1 VAQNSSHV
9 TRDRYEPLPGLA
21 SLPRWIWRRL
31 PRAGRV
37 AVACLPVVAIVL
49 AVLLGPGIDRG
60 KKERARTEAARLE
73 QARTA
78 RLERI
83 RVEQRPRFASGP
95 AAGADLQAR
104 RALLDGATATVAADA
119 RRRVAAGTLDGP
131 IRGVECEPYPR
142 TTSGVG
148 ADRRPALRYGR
159 YSCLAATTR
168 FGPSE
173 RGEAG
178 TLGHPYRLRIDFQT
192 GEYALC
198 KVSGRAGEGSI
209 GTTPFVAVSRSCGG
223 F

>member
-1 VAQNSSHV
+1 VAQNSSQV
-9 TRDRYEPLPGLA
+9 TGDRYEPLPGLA
-21 SLPRWIWRRL
+21 RLPRWIWRRL

-37 AVACLPVVAIVL
+37 AVACIPVVAVVL
-49 AVLLGPGIDRG
+49 AVVLGPGIDRG

-73 QARTA
+73 QARAA

-83 RVEQRPRFASGP
+83 RVEQRPHFASGP
-95 AAGADLQAR
+95 AAGADLRAR
-104 RALLDGATATVAADA
+104 RALLDAATATVAADA

-131 IRGVECEPYPR
+131 IRGVRCESYPR

-159 YSCLAATTR
+159 YSCLAATSR
-168 FGPSE
+168 FARSE
-173 RGEAG
+173 HGGAG
-178 TLGHPYRLRIDFQT
+178 AIGHPYRMRIDFQT

-209 GTTPFVAVSRSCGG
+209 GTAPIVAISRSCGG
-223 F
+223 I